1 MTAPLKLAFFGGGQ
15 SGLPPC
21 YFHLVVVVWSFFF
34 FLGGCGV
41 EFFFFF
47 WVVVV
52 WSYPEHSHKLIEP
65 RNDRN
70 YFESIYFTYPLACG
84 GYMGDYQGVGGHK

>member
-34 FLGGCGV
+34 FG
-41 EFFFFF
+41 
-47 WVVVV
+47 VVVV
-52 WSYPEHSHKLIEP
+52 WSFFFFFL
-65 RNDRN
+65 
-70 YFESIYFTYPLACG
+70 
-84 GYMGDYQGVGGHK
+84 GVGCGVELP